1 MKWRDVITKLK
12 GLSLDLFPSVI
23 LPIMKLNGLNMTIEE
38 VNDSSL
44 LSPLIKSP
52 QVFWVSWSSC
62 FRTKFVNVL
71 LLHLFSLYVNLI

>member
-1 MKWRDVITKLK
+1 
-12 GLSLDLFPSVI
+12 
-23 LPIMKLNGLNMTIEE
+23 MKLNGLNMTIEE
-38 VNDSSL
+38 VNNTSL

-71 LLHLFSLYVNLI
+71 LLHLFSLYVN